1 MAIWLAAAAVLVAG
15 PALADE
21 KKDAKF
27 DAAKLVGKWEMVK
40 SDEQTAPKGALV
52 EFTKDGKVTLTLDAG
67 GKKFEMG
74 GTYKLAGDKLTVKF
88 KPPDGGEEK
97 EDTDTVKSLTDDK
110 LVLVDKQGKTTEM
123 AKKK

>member
-1 MAIWLAAAAVLVAG
+1 MKGILTAAAVAVLAAG
-15 PALADE
+15 TMRADE
-21 KKDAKF
+21 KV

>member
-1 MAIWLAAAAVLVAG
+1 MKGILTAAAVAVLAAG
-15 PALADE
+15 TMRADE
-21 KKDAKF
+21 KV

-40 SDEQTAPKGALV
+40 SDEQAAPKGALV